1 MDDQQRICNILL
13 QEMIEYRDLTH
24 DQRDELVRF
33 IRDNGSNCHDFMR
46 FLIGARTNNPF
57 ESFNGVSVPQL
68 FESYK
73 QCAQLVLDVGEL
85 SIRVRTKLADLGS
98 KCKSRGGEE
107 YEYYSYL
114 MGAIDQQLITVQSVL
129 FHESRLNID
138 QLSELMTALKVILTL
153 SELNET
159 HAFSC
164 LYLLNHTGFDEYVQI
179 SNNNI
184 LEDILRD
191 AGQKIEQVVPDP
203 AIITDLNDEN
213 DERRMEELGRIFRL
227 LNDLNSEGV
236 GLNIVDTRIPVIHPN
251 VARKC
256 LEGDEEECAIS
267 MDKLK
272 SLPLPQKVMLT
283 CGHPFKKDEITRWLK
298 HHGGRC
304 PICRAPAQINPAYKG
319 STYRPTH
326 VPPGKIAK
334 ELVARKPE
342 LVDPVVLHC
351 GHVVEKSVMDSR
363 FERNIK
369 TCPKCGVS
377 ATEYIIPSGGSRKH
391 KRNGRGKSKK
401 LIKRKKTIKR
411 RKNNTS
417 R

>member
-1 MDDQQRICNILL
+1 MVEQAICNRNL
-13 QEMIEYRDLTH
+13 QEMIEERDLTP
-24 DQRDELVRF
+24 DQRVELERF
-33 IRDNGSNCHDFMR
+33 ISDNGNNCSDFMR
-46 FLIGARTNNPF
+46 FLRVAQTKNPF
-57 ESFNGVSVPQL
+57 DSFNGVSVPQL

-73 QCAQLVLDVGEL
+73 QWAQLLSDVGNL
-85 SIRVRTKLADLGS
+85 TTAVRTKLTDLRRTFEG
-98 KCKSRGGEE
+98 KGEE
-107 YEYYSYL
+107 EYYGYL
-114 MGAIDQQLITVQSVL
+114 MDAIHQKVTTVHGDAY
-129 FHESRLNID
+129 HESRLNID
-138 QLSELMTALKVILTL
+138 ELSELMTALKVILTL

-164 LYLLNHTGFDEYVQI
+164 LYLLNHTGFDEYVKI
-179 SNNNI
+179 SNNDI
-184 LEDILRD
+184 LEDILSD
-191 AGQKIEQVVPDP
+191 AGRKIDQVVPDP
-203 AIITDLNDEN
+203 DIITDLNEN
-213 DERRMEELGRIFRL
+213 DEHRMDELGRIVIL
-227 LNDLNSEGV
+227 LKELNSQGV
-236 GLNIVDTRIPVIHPN
+236 GLNIVDARIPVIHPN

-272 SLPLPQKVMLT
+272 SLPLSQKVMLT
-283 CGHPFKKDEITRWLK
+283 CGHAFKKDYIKRWLK
-298 HHGGRC
+298 DHVSC
-304 PICRAPAQINPAYKG
+304 PSCRAPAQLIPAYKG

-334 ELVARKPE
+334 ALVARKQDKGKA
-342 LVDPVVLHC
+342 LVEPVVLHC